1 MIDMKILYI
10 DIETK
15 NKFLSG
21 LDFKKPEGWLISC
34 FCIYDS
40 YTGNKYYFV
49 EDKDEIISHYEN
61 ESLSPV
67 KEDIFKNLYNF
78 TEAEVIMNNFY
89 NEGYTLNSFNGLNFD
104 FPILGKPIRDGGV
117 NLNKVIH
124 NFELDNRTRDLFF
137 DLNLHTNIN
146 FSLQNLIKGV
156 IGSKYSKSMKSA
168 SAPIQ
173 WSKKQYIEVLMYC
186 MLDCIYTS
194 EVFNRLENPDVL
206 YNIDYK
212 RYGKTHKCNIKNY
225 EIVK

>member
-1 MIDMKILYI
+1 MKMIYI

-21 LDFKKPEGWLISC
+21 LNFKRPEGWLISC
-34 FCIYDS
+34 LCIYDS

-49 EDKDEIISHYEN
+49 ESKEEIISHYEK
-61 ESLSPV
+61 ETLSSV
-67 KEDIFKNLYNF
+67 KSDIFKDLYNF
-78 TEAEVIMNNFY
+78 TEVEDIMNNFY
-89 NEGYTLNSFNGLNFD
+89 KEGYTLNSFNGLNFD
-104 FPILGKPIRDGGV
+104 YPIMGKPIRDGGV
-117 NLNKVIH
+117 NLAKVIH
-124 NFELDNRTRDLFF
+124 NFELDNRTKDLFF
-137 DLNLHTNIN
+137 DLNLHTDIN

-206 YNIDYK
+206 YSIDYK
-212 RYGKTHKCNIKNY
+212 RYGKVHNCNLQNY